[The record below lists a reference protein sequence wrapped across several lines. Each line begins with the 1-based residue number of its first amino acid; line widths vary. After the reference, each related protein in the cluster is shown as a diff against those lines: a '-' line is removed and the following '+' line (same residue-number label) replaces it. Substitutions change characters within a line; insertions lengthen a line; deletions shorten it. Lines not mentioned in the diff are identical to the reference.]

1 MSLLSQRGKSL
12 GAGSRARGPGES
24 FAGCFFAFLTGQS
37 RRRSIQ
43 PPGTYLWSGSA
54 PPPPRPAHRRGP
66 EGAREPAGG
75 HSAASPPPL
84 AAEAP
89 PLRAPARPP
98 RAPAL
103 ALAPSRPRAGG
114 GLAARAGRGSGAS
127 RRRERSPRGRLRG
140 LSGRRRLSRRC
151 CSSRGG
157 RAGGGCGRRRATRR
171 PLSSGREV
179 SQVGSPPPG
188 LEERGGKPAGWRSA
202 RQWSCDPGETAR
214 RAGEGGA
221 SPGHPRAR
229 GRRGAEPGC
238 ARLLMQR
245 EPGSRGG
252 GSALGAEGGEGGRSW
267 QRAGEVGRPWQR
279 EGNSFQITPRC
290 HPVDGTC
297 PPRSPV
303 MGTVS
308 REEGGCS

>member
-1 MSLLSQRGKSL
+1 MHSL
-12 GAGSRARGPGES
+12 GGSHVGAASSRPAATCGVEARLRLRGRRTAEARRGRANPRE
-24 FAGCFFAFLTGQS
+24 
-37 RRRSIQ
+37 
-43 PPGTYLWSGSA
+43 GTR
-54 PPPPRPAHRRGP
+54 PPPRPLWRRKP
-66 EGAREPAGG
+66 RPSARP
-75 HSAASPPPL
+75 S
-84 AAEAP
+84 
-89 PLRAPARPP
+89 ARPP

-114 GLAARAGRGSGAS
+114 GLAARAGRGSGAI

-140 LSGRRRLSRRC
+140 LSGRRRLSRRR

-157 RAGGGCGRRRATRR
+157 RAGGGCGRRRATRL

-188 LEERGGKPAGWRSA
+188 LEKRGGSSRGDGAHGRA
-202 RQWSCDPGETAR
+202 RPWSCDPGETETAR

-267 QRAGEVGRPWQR
+267 QRAGEAGRPWQR
-279 EGNSFQITPRC
+279 EGNSFPITLRC
-290 HPVDGTC
+290 LPVDGTC
-297 PPRSPV
+297 PLRSPV
-303 MGTVS
+303 MGSVS